1 MKTPAPAQPYK
12 AWYVPKSTATT
23 NSKRMVA
30 TNDDGQNGR
39 APNLPV
45 AVVHRN

>member
-1 MKTPAPAQPYK
+1 MKNSAPAQPWK
-12 AWYVPKSTATT
+12 AWYVPNSTATT
-23 NSKRMVA
+23 ERKQTIA

-45 AVVHRN
+45 AVVHRK